1 MRAPVFGVTAPTPV
15 PHDWEGAP
23 SLDLINSLWTD
34 HLGSGK
40 SYDRLIEPKFRRAF
54 LKRWRFRVADP
65 DDRKALLGLARL
77 RAMLRQALERYMD
90 GRELPSSLRLEI
102 EAIANRAPLVLRVD
116 RAGGGTLLHPQRT
129 GRDWDIVMAETAT
142 SAVRLMSE
150 RRLIKT
156 CANPDCSWMFV
167 DESKPGTRRWCN
179 PGVCGS
185 LFNVRRFRSAHA
197 RKPSPRK
204 A

>member
-1 MRAPVFGVTAPTPV
+1 MRPPLFGLTAPTPV
-15 PHDWEGAP
+15 PHYWEGAP

-40 SYDRLIEPKFRRAF
+40 SYDRLIEPRFRRAF
-54 LKRWRFRVADP
+54 FKRWHFRVADP
-65 DDRKALLGLARL
+65 DDSKALTGLARL
-77 RAMLRQALERYMD
+77 RAMVRDALERYMD
-90 GRELPSSLRLEI
+90 GRQLPAGLRLEL
-102 EAIANRAPLVLRVD
+102 EAIVNRAPLLLRVD

-129 GRDWDIVMAETAT
+129 GRDWDIVMAEIAT

-185 LFNVRRFRSAHA
+185 LINVRRYRNTHA
-197 RKPSPRK
+197 SKPRQRTT
-204 A
+204 